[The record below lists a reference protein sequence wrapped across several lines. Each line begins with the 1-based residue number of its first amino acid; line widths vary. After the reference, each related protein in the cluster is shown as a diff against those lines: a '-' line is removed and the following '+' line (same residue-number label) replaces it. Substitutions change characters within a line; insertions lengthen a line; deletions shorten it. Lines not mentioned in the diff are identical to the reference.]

1 MIRRFLPL
9 ILPCLLVFAYAALS
23 YGFWR
28 KDSVGSAMREL
39 PAVVLGGETIVPSH
53 PAGLEPGDPDFYW
66 RVSLTPESLARL
78 GPLDLAHGCGETAPP
93 EEAWLPLPTGTAFGA
108 FTAAPQLPDL
118 PEDENGTESLRLW
131 LRARKGDLAP
141 LGIDLAP

>member
-28 KDSVGSAMREL
+28 KDSVGSPMREL

-53 PAGLEPGDPDFYW
+53 PAGLEPGDPAFYW

-78 GPLDLAHGCGETAPP
+78 GPLDLAHGYGDTAPA

-108 FTAAPQLPDL
+108 FTANPKLPDAAT
-118 PEDENGTESLRLW
+118 GKSGLRLW
-131 LRARKGDLAP
+131 LRARLKDP
-141 LGIDLAP
+141 VVTQSISVD